1 MHGRINVA
9 NSRVATEAEIDPPGV
24 PTIAS
29 VIRVSPSRQSR
40 ALGDR
45 IRTIVGDDPAVL
57 LGRPGIAVVK
67 EFGIPGAV
75 AIGWTLVRHRF
86 RTDDGEMMA
95 ELDDESVFASDDLAC
110 DCFDP
115 DIVPTSRF
123 VWDRRALALAVV
135 GRTLLEGVVTGP
147 EWPVADR
154 IEAHRWAEE
163 LECILRVRAIDE
175 DDDTLIDDDDHL
187 LLDQAAD
194 LALLGNFTLTGLSDL
209 LRVAFDLA
217 GRTRPI
223 VLPADFGFD
232 TVLHAWTQTSLWDTL
247 GLSPEGDPMP
257 LHAARADRIR
267 RPLRPS
273 PAPAVPVPGFFD

>member
-1 MHGRINVA
+1 MHTGFDMEGC
-9 NSRVATEAEIDPPGV
+9 RVATKAEIDPPGV

-29 VIRVSPSRQSR
+29 LIKVSPSRQSR
-40 ALGDR
+40 ALRDR
-45 IRTIVGDDPAVL
+45 IRFLAGDDPATL
-57 LGRPGIAVVK
+57 LGRAGLAVVN
-67 EFGIPGAV
+67 EFGMPGAV

-86 RTDDGEMMA
+86 RTDDEEMLA
-95 ELDDESVFASDDLAC
+95 SLDEDAVFASDDLA
-110 DCFDP
+110 DPAFDP
-115 DIVPTSRF
+115 EAVPTRQF
-123 VWDRRALALAVV
+123 VWDRRALALAAV
-135 GRTLLEGVVTGP
+135 GRILLEGVVTGL

-154 IEAHRWAEE
+154 MEAHRWAEE
-163 LECILRVRAIDE
+163 LECILKVRAIDE
-175 DDDTLIDDDDHL
+175 NDDTLIDDDDHL

-223 VLPADFGFD
+223 VLPADFGFG

-247 GLSPEGDPMP
+247 GLSPEVDPMP
-257 LHAARADRIR
+257 LHAARADRMR

-273 PAPAVPVPGFFD
+273 PAVTVPGLFD